1 MKKVAI
7 LIPASPN
14 SAFFSQ
20 IAAFTLALSRLDWR
34 RWDPTVYVF
43 LGGEPDFG
51 ALQAWRPYLRDT
63 MMTFVSAS
71 LSDAHRFYYAQI
83 DSVFRCAPTD
93 ADVLI
98 RMDADTL
105 IVRNFEDLLDYVV
118 DTNSVAGVTAHF
130 PFPTWPGVGGPRLP
144 VPAHRFSDRGL
155 DMPTLCYPQTHR
167 KTERKTIG
175 PRRST

>member
-14 SAFFSQ
+14 PAFFSQ
-20 IAAFTLALSRLDWR
+20 IAAFTLALSKLDWS

-43 LGGEPDFG
+43 LGGEPDFD

-105 IVRNFEDLLDYVV
+105 VVRNFEDLLDYVV
-118 DTNSVAGVTAHF
+118 DTNSVAAGWASLTCS
-130 PFPTWPGVGGPRLP
+130 P
-144 VPAHRFSDRGL
+144 VQRSSL
-155 DMPTLCYPQTHR
+155 DMPTLCYSQTHR

-175 PRRST
+175 PRHST